1 MARGTSQTLSV
12 YPASD
17 LTVVDGANLG
27 DELGFGED
35 LQHDDVYHLAECAAL
50 QDLRVRQSGPRTLQL
65 AEGTRLGQAGRDTY
79 IDGCITFMGNEGDT
93 VDLIVLVE
101 VDDEGL
107 AAGTYGLPLGQLRP
121 KTDYR
126 IIGLDFATPERRFA
140 EVACVSFTHGTMITM
155 ASGAQKPVEEL
166 VAGDMV
172 LTRDDGAQPLRWIG
186 QTTTRATGEGAPI
199 LIRAGTLNNA
209 GDLLVSPDHRLF
221 VYQRHDRMGAGRSEL
236 LVKARHLINGDSV
249 RRIEGG
255 FVEYFQLLF
264 DDHQIIY
271 AEGIAAETLLVDTRT
286 RAALPQALENKVG
299 AALPAHDNRL
309 RADFE
314 LSETLACRPDAAELL
329 RRASTR

>member
-1 MARGTSQTLSV
+1 MARGTTQTLSV
-12 YPASD
+12 YQAGD

-27 DELGFGED
+27 DDLGCAED
-35 LQHDDVYHLAECAAL
+35 LQHDDVYHLREGAL
-50 QDLRVRQSGPRTLQL
+50 RSDLRLRQSGPRSLQL
-65 AEGTRLGQAGRDTY
+65 AEGSRLGRAGCNVFVDC
-79 IDGCITFMGNEGDT
+79 CITFMCNDGDT
-93 VDLIVLVE
+93 LDLIVLVE
-101 VDDEGL
+101 VDAEGL
-107 AAGTYGLPLGQLRP
+107 VAATYGLPLGQLRA

-126 IIGLDFATPERRFA
+126 IIGLDFTTPERRFA

-166 VAGDMV
+166 AEGDMV
-172 LTRDDGAQPLRWIG
+172 LTRDDGAQPLRWVG
-186 QTTTRATGEGAPI
+186 QSTTRATGEGAPI

-221 VYQRHDRMGAGRSEL
+221 VYQRHDHMGAGRSEV

-271 AEGIAAETLLVDTRT
+271 AEGIAAETLLADTRT
-286 RAALPQALENKVG
+286 RAALPQALDDKLRS
-299 AALPAHDNRL
+299 ALPAHDSRL
-309 RADFE
+309 RSEFE
-314 LSETLACRPDAAELL
+314 LSENLACRPDAAELL